1 MRDRKS
7 NRGKV
12 WIRSGI
18 TLTAACCALVFS
30 ACQEPPRLPL
40 QQPSLNVIVLPGPT
54 TWFTGPTGTPAGID
68 HDLLTRFAAERGLAL
83 RVSFADD
90 AASLMDGVAKGD
102 AQLGAGGLLRGGP
115 ADQAWTRGYRTT
127 GLAVIYNSDR
137 TRPKDW
143 AALDGATI
151 AYRAHT
157 GIGNALGSI
166 IEAHP
171 AILWKPVDLAS
182 SDALIGEV
190 SVGEIDYAVVPATD
204 AAAARNVHLDFDVA
218 FAAAP
223 DQQFAWV
230 VAPGQ
235 KALRDALDAFLSR
248 AQREGLL
255 ARIAERYH
263 AVADG
268 LARLD
273 AGVFQDRIRGSL
285 DQWRRVFQ
293 EAQAQ
298 SGIEWRLLA
307 AIAYQESQWDPLA
320 TSETGVRG
328 LMQLTTDTAKGLGV
342 VDRLD
347 PRNATLAAARYL
359 ADLKGRL
366 PARIAEPD
374 RTWFALAA
382 YNIGMGHL
390 EDARVLAQ
398 RMKLN
403 PDLWSDVRKTLP
415 LLADP
420 KYYASARNGYARG
433 GMPVAFVARIR
444 SYYDILLR
452 SEPERPPLLQ
462 ALLAL
467 R

>member
-7 NRGKV
+7 NRGRV
-12 WIRSGI
+12 WIRSGV
-18 TLTAACCALVFS
+18 TLAVACCALAFS
-30 ACQEPPRLPL
+30 ACQEPPRLPP

-54 TWFTGPTGTPAGID
+54 TWFKAPGGPPTGID
-68 HDLLTRFAAERGLAL
+68 HDLLARFAAERGLAL
-83 RVSFADD
+83 HVSFADD
-90 AASLMDGVAKGD
+90 AGSLMDGVARGD
-102 AQLGAGGLLRGGP
+102 AQLGAGGLMRGDDPG
-115 ADQAWTRGYRTT
+115 ATWTRGYQST

-137 TRPKDW
+137 TRPRDW
-143 AALDGATI
+143 AALDGASV

-157 GIGNALGSI
+157 GIGDALGAI

-182 SDALIGEV
+182 SDALIDEV
-190 SVGEIDYAVVPATD
+190 SDGEIDYAVVPATD
-204 AAAARNVHLDFDVA
+204 AAVARNVHLDFDVA
-218 FAAAP
+218 FAAGP
-223 DQQFAWV
+223 ERQFAWV

-235 KALRDALDAFLSR
+235 KALRDSLDAFLTR
-248 AQREGLL
+248 ARREGLL
-255 ARIAERYH
+255 ARIAERYR

-268 LARLD
+268 LARFD
-273 AGVFQDRIRGSL
+273 ASVFQDRIRGSL
-285 DQWRRVFQ
+285 DEWRRTFQ
-293 EAQAQ
+293 DAQAQ

-328 LMQLTTDTAKGLGV
+328 LMQLTADTARGLGV
-342 VDRLD
+342 IDRLD

-359 ADLKGRL
+359 ADLERRL

-398 RMKLN
+398 RMKLD
-403 PDLWSDVRKTLP
+403 PDLWSDVRRTLP

-420 KYYASARNGYARG
+420 KYYSTVRNGYARG
-433 GMPVAFVARIR
+433 GMPVAFVSRVR
-444 SYYDILLR
+444 CYYDILLR
-452 SEPERPPLLQ
+452 SEPDRPPILQ

>member
-7 NRGKV
+7 NRDGF
-12 WIRSGI
+12 WIRSGV
-18 TLTAACCALVFS
+18 TLGVALAALAFS
-30 ACQEPPRLPL
+30 ACQEPPPLPPA
-40 QQPSLNVIVLPGPT
+40 QPTLNVIVLPGPT
-54 TWFTGPTGTPAGID
+54 TWFKGPSGTPAGID
-68 HDLLTRFAAERGLAL
+68 HDLLARFAAERGLAL
-83 RVSFADD
+83 KVSFADD
-90 AASLMDGVAKGD
+90 ANSLVEGVAKGD
-102 AQLGAGGLLRGGP
+102 AQLGAGGLLRDEAAGET
-115 ADQAWTRGYRTT
+115 WTRGYKAT
-127 GLAVIYNSDR
+127 GLAVIYNSER
-137 TRPKDW
+137 IRPKDW
-143 AALDGATI
+143 ANLDGATV
-151 AYRAHT
+151 AYRTRT
-157 GIGNALGSI
+157 GIGEALDDVI
-166 IEAHP
+166 QAHP
-171 AILWKPVDLAS
+171 GIVWKPVDLAS

-190 SVGEIDYAVVPATD
+190 SDGDIDYAVVPATD
-204 AAAARNVHLDFDVA
+204 IDAARNVHLDFDVA
-218 FAAAP
+218 FAAGP
-223 DQQFAWV
+223 ERQFAWV

-235 KALRDALDAFLSR
+235 KALRDTLDAFLAR
-248 AQREGLL
+248 AQHDGLL
-255 ARIAERYH
+255 ARIAERYR

-273 AGVFQDRIRGSL
+273 ADVFQDRIRASL
-285 DQWRRVFQ
+285 DQWRRTFQ

-307 AIAYQESQWDPLA
+307 AVAYQESQWDPLA

-328 LMQLTTDTAKGLGV
+328 LMQLTAGTARGLGV

-347 PRNATLAAARYL
+347 PRDATLAAARYL
-359 ADLKGRL
+359 ADLKRRL
-366 PARIAEPD
+366 PAHIAEPD

-403 PDLWSDVRKTLP
+403 PDLWSDVRKALP

-420 KYYASARNGYARG
+420 KYYVNARNGYARG
-433 GMPVAFVARIR
+433 GMPVAFVGRIR

>member
-7 NRGKV
+7 NRGRV
-12 WIRSGI
+12 WIRSGV
-18 TLTAACCALVFS
+18 TLAAAVCALSFS
-30 ACQEPPRLPL
+30 ACEEPPPLPSH
-40 QQPSLNVIVLPGPT
+40 QPSLSVIVLPGPT
-54 TWFTGPTGTPAGID
+54 TWFKGPAGTPAGID

-83 RVSFADD
+83 KVSFADD
-90 AASLMDGVAKGD
+90 AGSLMEGVAKGD
-102 AQLGAGGLLRGGP
+102 AQIGAGGLLRGDG
-115 ADQAWTRGYRTT
+115 AAWTRGYKGTD
-127 GLAVIYNSDR
+127 LVVVYNSDR
-137 TRPKDW
+137 DRPKDW
-143 AALDGATI
+143 ASLDGAAV

-157 GIGNALGSI
+157 GIGSALDDVI
-166 IEAHP
+166 AAHP
-171 AILWKPVDLAS
+171 QILWKPVELAS

-190 SVGEIDYAVVPATD
+190 SDGAIDYAVVPATD
-204 AAAARNVHLDFDVA
+204 AAAAKNVHLDFDVA
-218 FAAAP
+218 FATRP
-223 DQQFAWV
+223 KLQFAWIT
-230 VAPGQ
+230 APGER
-235 KALRDALDAFLSR
+235 ALRDSLDAFLAR
-248 AQREGLL
+248 AQNDGVL
-255 ARIAERYH
+255 ARIVERYH
-263 AVADG
+263 AVTG
-268 LARLD
+268 ELARLD

-285 DQWRRVFQ
+285 DRWRRTFE

-328 LMQLTTDTAKGLGV
+328 LMQLTADTAKRLGV

-347 PRNATLAAARYL
+347 PRNTTLAAARYL
-359 ADLKGRL
+359 ADLKDRL
-366 PARIAEPD
+366 PARITEPD

-398 RMKLN
+398 RMKLD
-403 PDLWSDVRKTLP
+403 PDRWSDVRKTLP

-420 KYYASARNGYARG
+420 KYYVNARNGYARG
-433 GMPVAFVARIR
+433 GMPVAFVGRIR